1 MTNEIRFKFSANREA
16 LPMVER
22 ILKEGLKGGEVM
34 YGPNIKPRG
43 SYGSLVDV
51 SMGFKS
57 TYLLREDLGVVLTS
71 EEYQA
76 AVDLINDAEGEEV

>member
-1 MTNEIRFKFSANREA
+1 MTNEIRFKYSTNRET

-22 ILKEGLKGGEVM
+22 ILKEGLKDWEVF
-34 YGPNIKPRG
+34 YRNEKPRG

-51 SMGFKS
+51 SIGFKS
-57 TYLLREDLGVVLTS
+57 THLLREDLGVVLTS

-76 AVDLINDAEGEEV
+76 AVDLINDAEGEGA